1 MKQTADRVRNSVSEP
16 APAKVNLYLHVLGKR
31 RDGFHELQSLVAF
44 ADGGD
49 TVSARRSDAWSLD
62 IEGPLASPLAP
73 EALENNLVLQAAR
86 RLSRE
91 GIGADASPAAF
102 TLTKN
107 LPVAAGIGGGSADA
121 AAALRCLR
129 RLFGTVL
136 GPVEAWASLGADIPV
151 CLLNRPALVEGMG
164 ERLTP
169 AANIPSLPAILVNPG
184 MPSSTGAVF
193 KALNG
198 RFGTAMDSP
207 LPSAVDCQSPAA
219 FCAWLN
225 GTRNDLTGPAVQTV
239 PKIATV
245 LEALAAS
252 PEALTARMSG
262 SGATCFA
269 VFPTTEAAAAAA
281 DELSSRFGD
290 WWVYP
295 TVLGGSLPA

>member
-1 MKQTADRVRNSVSEP
+1 MKQTACRVRNSVNEP

-31 RDGFHELQSLVAF
+31 RDGYHELQSLVAF

-49 TVSARRSDAWSLD
+49 RVSARRSDAWSLD
-62 IEGPLASPLAP
+62 IDGPFASPLAP
-73 EALENNLVLQAAR
+73 EAMESNLVLQAAR
-86 RLSRE
+86 QLYPAE
-91 GIGADASPAAF
+91 GGRDASPAAF

-129 RLFGTVL
+129 RLFGTEL
-136 GPVEAWASLGADIPV
+136 GVPKSWASLGADIPV
-151 CLLNRPALVEGMG
+151 CLLNRPTLVEGMG
-164 ERLTP
+164 ERLTS

-193 KALNG
+193 KALSG
-198 RFGTAMDSP
+198 RFGAAVNIP
-207 LPSAVDCQSPAA
+207 LPSVEDCQSPAG
-219 FCAWLN
+219 FCAWLE
-225 GTRNDLTGPAVQTV
+225 GTRNDLTEPAIQAV
-239 PKIATV
+239 PEIAAV

-269 VFPTTEAAAAAA
+269 VFPTTEAAASAAT
-281 DELSSRFGD
+281 ELSSRFGD

-295 TVLGGSLPA
+295 TVLVGSPA